1 MNKQKS
7 ILGTY
12 MPRFKLNKLPP
23 MVNGEQLKEKMHL
36 LTKFSVFS
44 EEKEFSL
51 TYLGGITNHG
61 LKDESR
67 SLFIRIPGAHSH
79 HLVDRAAELDTLQK
93 LANIGF
99 YPPVIEAYSEG
110 ELMGYKVE
118 SFIDGETL
126 QFAEFSQHQ
135 FEVLP
140 NLKELHDSSVAL
152 IREFNI
158 FDRLILMYETLVSHE
173 INCLPFLSHGG
184 IENMSIENIKS
195 YIDELKVSKER
206 LFPYH
211 IALAPC
217 HNDITPTNFI
227 KLKDQINGR
236 KYQMIDWEY
245 AGMNDKMYDLAI
257 MAAMLGHA
265 PGEQTQLVLAYFN
278 SSNVQEYDEEIKRV
292 KFYVPLVKLY
302 YSLWSNLQVCMCNE
316 SSSISELKN
325 GWGPGSLSTFLD
337 QYHSENYQEL
347 ISSAFGHKR
356 SFR

>member
-1 MNKQKS
+1 MS
-7 ILGTY
+7 
-12 MPRFKLNKLPP
+12 RFKLNQLPP
-23 MVNGEQLKEKMHL
+23 MVNSEQLKEKMHL
-36 LTKFSVFS
+36 LTTFSVFS
-44 EEKEFSL
+44 EQREFSF

-67 SLFIRIPGAHSH
+67 SLFIRIPGADSH

-110 ELMGYKVE
+110 ELKGYKVE
-118 SFIDGETL
+118 SFIEGETL
-126 QFAEFSQHQ
+126 QFADFSQHQ

-140 NLKELHDSSVAL
+140 ILKELHDSSVPL

-158 FDRLILMYETLVSHE
+158 FDRLILMYETLVSHD
-173 INCLPFLSHGG
+173 IKFLPFLSHGG
-184 IENMSIENIKS
+184 IENMPIENIKL
-195 YIDELKVSKER
+195 YIDELQVIKER
-206 LFPYH
+206 LFPYP
-211 IALAPC
+211 IVLSPC

-227 KLKDQINGR
+227 KLKDQVNGR

-257 MAAMLGHA
+257 MAAMLGLA
-265 PGEQTQLVLAYFN
+265 PEDQTQLVLTYFN

-292 KFYVPLVKLY
+292 QFYVPLVKLY
-302 YSLWSNLQVCMCNE
+302 YSLWSTLQVCMCNE

-347 ISSAFGHKR
+347 INGSFGNR
-356 SFR
+356 CSLR